1 MSDENILSNSS
12 GAEKV
17 LTEARVL
24 RRDFTPESIE
34 SEAVQMTSTSASTSE
49 ASNSESK
56 SQKFCRYQSHDTVYS
71 QR

>member
-1 MSDENILSNSS
+1 MSDDDILSNSS

-24 RRDFTPESIE
+24 RREFTPESIE

-56 SQKFCRYQSHDTVYS
+56 SQK
-71 QR
+71 

>member
-34 SEAVQMTSTSASTSE
+34 SEAVQMTSTSASTS
-49 ASNSESK
+49 NSESK
-56 SQKFCRYQSHDTVYS
+56 SQK
-71 QR
+71 

>member
-56 SQKFCRYQSHDTVYS
+56 SQK
-71 QR
+71 

>member
-24 RRDFTPESIE
+24 RREFTPESIE

-56 SQKFCRYQSHDTVYS
+56 SQK
-71 QR
+71 

>member
-1 MSDENILSNSS
+1 MTDENILSNSS

-56 SQKFCRYQSHDTVYS
+56 SQK
-71 QR
+71 

>member
-34 SEAVQMTSTSASTSE
+34 SEAVQMTSTSTSTSE

-56 SQKFCRYQSHDTVYS
+56 SQK
-71 QR
+71 

>member
-56 SQKFCRYQSHDTVYS
+56 SRK
-71 QR
+71 

>member
-49 ASNSESK
+49 ESNSESK
-56 SQKFCRYQSHDTVYS
+56 SQK
-71 QR
+71 

>member
-12 GAEKV
+12 GAEIV

-56 SQKFCRYQSHDTVYS
+56 SQK
-71 QR
+71 